1 MANRFESRI
10 SKLERIVSVSQNG
23 CIIYFENAER
33 GTATNAD
40 GDEVEVFIGGNFTI
54 GGSRMNIDEL
64 NAHLIDVGYQAS
76 VYLPVKRVPVP

>member
-1 MANRFESRI
+1 MANR
-10 SKLERIVSVSQNG
+10 LENRVARLEQVTNIVQNG
-23 CIIYFENAER
+23 CIVYFDNAER

-40 GDEVEVFIGGNFTI
+40 GDEVEVFIGGSFTI

-64 NAHLIDVGYQAS
+64 NAHLTDVEYQAS